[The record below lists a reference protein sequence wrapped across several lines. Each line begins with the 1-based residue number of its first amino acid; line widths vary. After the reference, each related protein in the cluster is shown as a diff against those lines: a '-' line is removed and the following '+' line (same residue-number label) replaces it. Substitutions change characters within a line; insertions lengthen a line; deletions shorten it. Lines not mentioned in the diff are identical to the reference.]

1 LVSWIVSLTLFVF
14 RPSTWLP
21 YEMALVTS
29 IFFTLSGTI
38 APLLEVIAAAYMLN
52 RKRLIL
58 FSPILI
64 VAYIVNVFICSKAIL
79 DLLFSKIARKN
90 PNRWHK
96 TTHKGRI
103 SVQK

>member
-1 LVSWIVSLTLFVF
+1 
-14 RPSTWLP
+14 
-21 YEMALVTS
+21 VTS

-38 APLLEVIAAAYMLN
+38 APLLEVIAASYMLN

-79 DLLFSKIARKN
+79 DLLVTKIARKN

-96 TTHKGRI
+96 TTHNGRI